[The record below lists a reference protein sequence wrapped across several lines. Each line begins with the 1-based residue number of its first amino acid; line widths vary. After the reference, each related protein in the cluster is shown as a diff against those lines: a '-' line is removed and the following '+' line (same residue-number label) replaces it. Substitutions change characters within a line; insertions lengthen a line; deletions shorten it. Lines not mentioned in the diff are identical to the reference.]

1 MRDDAKQA
9 KEGNGQYLVQLSLTK
24 AKEIHFSY
32 LKPYQSKSTYAQ
44 YVTLEI
50 KIGWRKVNDAGLDQQ
65 NRFAISQSLVCW
77 GS

>member
-1 MRDDAKQA
+1 MDDVLVGAGFKMRLKMRDDAKQA

-50 KIGWRKVNDAGLDQQ
+50 KIG
-65 NRFAISQSLVCW
+65 
-77 GS
+77 

>member
-50 KIGWRKVNDAGLDQQ
+50 KIG
-65 NRFAISQSLVCW
+65 
-77 GS
+77 